1 MQAGGPQEQEH
12 LASEEDARIFAKQV
26 DKLFLL
32 LEHFGIPRTD
42 GLRWFCL
49 VFQLAR
55 QHVPGMKTTTGPKTR
70 RGRKTIWGESGLDAE
85 LVYLVRVVERERR
98 KGITD
103 AIRIVMKRYPDEWGQ
118 FPQQSLRT
126 RYFEAVRRMK
136 PDRSGDLIQRFEA
149 WLLSDESP
157 K

>member
-32 LEHFGIPRTD
+32 LEHYAYPEPTVSD
-42 GLRWFCL
+42 GSAWF
-49 VFQLAR
+49 FSW